1 MYITP
6 VKPGF
11 YNLPVRPMD
20 CNVRLWDYNLDEI
33 KSRNFKRV
41 IIKKKRKSSEEENLP
56 AFDLGNALV

>member
-11 YNLPVRPMD
+11 YNLLVRPMD